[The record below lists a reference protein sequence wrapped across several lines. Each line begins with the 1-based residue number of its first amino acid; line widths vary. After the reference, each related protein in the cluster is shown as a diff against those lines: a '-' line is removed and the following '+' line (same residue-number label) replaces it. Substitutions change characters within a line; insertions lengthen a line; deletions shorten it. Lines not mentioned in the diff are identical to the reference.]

1 MTTAPAAGTG
11 SRTGTITNPV
21 LPGFYPDPSILR
33 VEQDY
38 YLATSTFEWSPG
50 VTLHHSRDL
59 VHWRPLGGVLDE
71 DRLLDL
77 TGHRDGAGVWA
88 PCLSRKD
95 GVFHLIF
102 TDVESYAEGFWDTP
116 NYVVTSSSL
125 TGPWSDPAPIHA
137 MGFDPSLFHDEDGR
151 SWVVSSLMDWRP
163 GHHAFRGI
171 VLQEL
176 DTEWMRLLGEPRVI
190 FEGTSARVT
199 EAPHLYREN
208 GWYYLVTAEG
218 GTQWDHQVTVA
229 RSRQVTG
236 PYETDPAGPTLSS
249 REHPSLPLQK
259 AGHGSL
265 VSTPDGEW
273 FLAHLTSRP
282 LTERGRCVRGRE
294 TALQRVE
301 WVDGWPRV
309 EGGVP
314 RVEVEAPALQP
325 HPWPEVPARDDFDSP
340 LLRPEWST
348 LRRHVD
354 EEWVSLNERPGHL
367 RVQGGQS
374 PSGTRRPSL
383 VARRVQHDQCV
394 METVMEF
401 STDTFQRMAGLTA
414 YYNMRQWH
422 FLRVG
427 FDEED
432 GLFAG
437 VLSSDRG
444 RAREVGDRV
453 DVRGWER
460 FHLRAEIDRA
470 ELRFSLSPD
479 GREWTP
485 VGGVLDASILS
496 DDYAEE
502 RAADGETATIWG
514 FTGAFL
520 GLWVHDLTGTGCHA
534 DFDFATYEGFDGAEG
549 LDG

>member
-1 MTTAPAAGTG
+1 MTTSSAAGV
-11 SRTGTITNPV
+11 RAGTITNPV
-21 LPGFYPDPSILR
+21 LPGFHPDPSVLR
-33 VEQDY
+33 VGEDY

-50 VTLHHSRDL
+50 VLVHHSRDL
-59 VHWRPLGGVLDE
+59 VHWRPLGGILDR

-88 PCLSRKD
+88 PCLSHRD

-102 TDVESYAEGFWDTP
+102 TDVENYAGGFWDTP
-116 NYVVTSSSL
+116 NYVTTARSVE
-125 TGPWSDPAPIHA
+125 GPWSDPVPIHS
-137 MGFDPSLFHDEDGR
+137 MGFDPSLFHDTDGR
-151 SWVVSSLMDWRP
+151 SWVLTNVMDWRP
-163 GHHAFRGI
+163 GREAFAGI

-176 DTEWMRLLGEPRVI
+176 DPERIRLLGEPRTV

-229 RSRQVTG
+229 RSREITG
-236 PYETDPAGPTLSS
+236 PYEVDPAGPMLSS
-249 REHPSLPLQK
+249 REHPSLGLQK

-265 VSTPDGEW
+265 VATPDGEW
-273 FLAHLTSRP
+273 FLAHLASRP

-301 WVDGWPRV
+301 WVEGWPRV
-309 EGGVP
+309 AGGVP
-314 RVEVEAPALQP
+314 REEVEGPALAP
-325 HPWPEVPARDDFDSP
+325 HPWPEAPARDDFDAP
-340 LLRPEWST
+340 VLRPEWST
-348 LRRHVD
+348 LRRHAD
-354 EEWVSLNERPGHL
+354 EGWVSLAERPGHL
-367 RVQGGQS
+367 RVRGGES

-383 VARRVQHDQCV
+383 VARRVQHERCV
-394 METVMEF
+394 LETVMEF

-422 FLRVG
+422 YLHVG
-427 FDEED
+427 FDERE
-432 GLFAG
+432 GMFAG

-444 RAREVGDRV
+444 RVREVGGRV

-460 FHLRAEIDRA
+460 FHLRAEIDGA
-470 ELRFSLSPD
+470 ELRFSLSRD
-479 GREWTP
+479 GREWIG

-496 DDYAEE
+496 DDYAAEK
-502 RAADGETATIWG
+502 AADGETATVWG

-534 DFDFATYEGFDGAEG
+534 DFDHATYQELTG
-549 LDG
+549 

>member
-1 MTTAPAAGTG
+1 MTTAPATG

-21 LPGFYPDPSILR
+21 LPGFHPDPSILR
-33 VEQDY
+33 VGEDY

-50 VTLHHSRDL
+50 VLLHHSRDL
-59 VHWRPLGGVLDE
+59 VHWRPLGGVLSE

-88 PCLSRKD
+88 PCLSHE
-95 GVFHLIF
+95 GGTFYLIF
-102 TDVESYAEGFWDTP
+102 TDVENYAEGFWDTP
-116 NYVVTSSSL
+116 NYVTSAPSID
-125 TGPWSDPAPIHA
+125 GPWSDPAPIHA
-137 MGFDPSLFHDEDGR
+137 KGFDPSLFHDEDGR
-151 SWVVSSLMDWRP
+151 SWVLSSLMDWRP
-163 GHHAFRGI
+163 GRHDFAGI

-176 DTEWMRLLGEPRVI
+176 DTESMRLLGEPKVI
-190 FEGTSARVT
+190 FEGTSVRVT

-208 GWYYLVTAEG
+208 GWYYLMTAEG

-229 RSRQVTG
+229 RSREITG

-265 VSTPDGEW
+265 VSTPGGEW

-309 EGGVP
+309 EGAVP
-314 RVEVEAPALQP
+314 RVRVDGPDLEP
-325 HPWPEVPARDDFDSP
+325 HPWPEVPDRDDFDSP
-340 LLRPEWST
+340 QLRPEWST
-348 LRRHVD
+348 LRRHAD
-354 EEWVSLNERPGHL
+354 EEWVSLTDRPGHL

-374 PSGTRRPSL
+374 PSGTRKPSL
-383 VARRVQHDQCV
+383 VARRVQHERCSL
-394 METVMEF
+394 ETVMEF

-422 FLRVG
+422 YLRIG
-427 FDEED
+427 FDERD
-432 GLFAG
+432 GVFAG

-444 RAREVGDRV
+444 RVREVGDRV

-460 FHLRAEIDRA
+460 FHLRAEIDGA
-470 ELRFSLSPD
+470 ELRFALSPD

-502 RAADGETATIWG
+502 RAADGQTATLWG

-520 GLWVHDLTGTGCHA
+520 GLWVHDLTGTGSYA
-534 DFDFATYEGFDGAEG
+534 DFDFATYQGSD
-549 LDG
+549 D

>member
-1 MTTAPAAGTG
+1 MTA
-11 SRTGTITNPV
+11 TIHNPV
-21 LPGFYPDPSILR
+21 LPGFHPDPSILR
-33 VEQDY
+33 VGEDY

-50 VTLHHSRDL
+50 VLLHHSRDL
-59 VHWRPLGGVLDE
+59 VHWRPLGGVLNE

-102 TDVESYAEGFWDTP
+102 TDVENYAGGFWDTP
-116 NYVVTSSSL
+116 NYVTTSPAL
-125 TGPWSDPAPIHA
+125 DGPWSDPAPIHS

-151 SWVVSSLMDWRP
+151 SWVVTSLMDWRP
-163 GHHAFRGI
+163 GHHAFAGI

-176 DTEWMRLLGEPRVI
+176 DTEWMRLLGEPTVV

-229 RSRQVTG
+229 RSRSVTG
-236 PYETDPAGPTLSS
+236 PYEVDPAGPMLSS

-265 VSTPDGEW
+265 VSTPSGEW
-273 FLAHLTSRP
+273 FLAHLASRP

-294 TALQRVE
+294 TALQRVD
-301 WVDGWPRV
+301 WVDGWPRIRD
-309 EGGVP
+309 GVP
-314 RVEVEAPALQP
+314 HVEVEGPDLEP
-325 HPWPEVPARDDFDSP
+325 HPWPEVPERDDFDAP
-340 LLRPEWST
+340 VLRPEWST

-354 EEWVSLNERPGHL
+354 EEWVSLTERPGHL

-374 PSGTRRPSL
+374 PSGTRAPSL
-383 VARRVQHDQCV
+383 VARRVQHERCV
-394 METVMEF
+394 LETVMEF

-422 FLRVG
+422 YLRVG
-427 FDEED
+427 FDERD

-444 RAREVGDRV
+444 RVRESGDRV

-460 FHLRAEIDRA
+460 FHLRAEIDGA
-470 ELRFSLSPD
+470 ALRFALSPD
-479 GREWTP
+479 GQDWTP

-496 DDYAEE
+496 DDYAAES
-502 RAADGETATIWG
+502 DGETATIWG

-520 GLWVHDLTGTGCHA
+520 GLWVQDLTGTGCHA
-534 DFDFATYEGFDGAEG
+534 DFDHATYQGS
-549 LDG
+549 